1 MIASPAITII
11 GLGPGDP
18 DRRTVAVRQAIANAT
33 RILVRTLR
41 HPGLEDLAADARVSE
56 ISALV
61 AAKPGN
67 TMDWAAG
74 ARIACD
80 LAEQGERV
88 VLAVPGHPRFGER
101 LVMET
106 VAEAEA
112 RSIPTTVLDGLSAL
126 DLVCSTLG
134 IDAMVDE
141 VQIVDGA
148 ANVHTIGDDAFGGG
162 LFPFTPRRPMLISR
176 MYTPKVMAGMQ
187 RLLLRLFPG
196 DHPVTLVDAAGIA
209 GEESLHA
216 VPLSALGDE
225 PGGMRLS
232 LFVPAMETLEA
243 GRDPR
248 TMQHISARLRAP
260 EGCPWD
266 REQTHQS
273 LRNEFLDEVYEVLDA
288 IDAEHPQNLAE
299 ELGDI
304 FLHIV
309 LQAQIA
315 EEAGEFTLEDVFAG
329 VAAKIVRRHPHV
341 FADERVDSPADLSRI
356 WKRVKAEEHASAP
369 ESKLEKDA
377 DGEPR
382 SMPALTRASRVLAR
396 HPVATDRRLRSPDE
410 RSAELLRAVAVIVQA
425 GDDPERVLREALAT
439 HVEASSARST

>member
-196 DHPVTLVDAAGIA
+196 DHLVDAAGIA

-410 RSAELLRAVAVIVQA
+410 RSAELLRAVAVIVHA

-439 HVEASSARST
+439 RVEASSARST